1 MHPSSRM
8 NMTKAISSIAKK
20 LPMDLIVLDVGGR
33 NIHRQDRSYKGLFAS
48 FKHYYIADINHGP
61 NVTHLMKGDYDLPFE
76 DNSIDLIV
84 CGQTLEHVKNP
95 FKSVAEMKR
104 VLKPNMF
111 MCLCAPS
118 AGPYHDNPDCW
129 RFMDDSFKAIAEDVG
144 GLKILYD
151 WVYLT
156 GNKEDR
162 GERWKDHTCVL
173 QKI

>member
-33 NIHRQDRSYKGLFAS
+33 NIDRQDRSYKGLLAS
-48 FKHYYIADINHGP
+48 FKHYYIADINDGP

-104 VLKPNMF
+104 VLK
-111 MCLCAPS
+111 L
-118 AGPYHDNPDCW
+118 
-129 RFMDDSFKAIAEDVG
+129 
-144 GLKILYD
+144 
-151 WVYLT
+151 
-156 GNKEDR
+156 
-162 GERWKDHTCVL
+162 
-173 QKI
+173 